1 MDAGLMWAP
10 CLTGGLNGI
19 CIKLNLFHLSHQIH
33 TLNLVPWIEYEIGV
47 IQDEF
52 EKLIWYHCAQ
62 SVLGKK
68 GRWHSKD
75 EVNLWNISSRLFV
88 SDRVRG
94 TDPILIF
101 FVTMLGEFW
110 LSLLLQCFT
119 QVMARSHMRL
129 LQIRKVIT
137 KLMHP
142 SYYSYR
148 ELLIRF
154 TKIGLC

>member
-33 TLNLVPWIEYEIGV
+33 TLNLVPWIEYEIAV

-68 GRWHSKD
+68 GRWHSKE

-94 TDPILIF
+94 TDPILLF
-101 FVTMLGEFW
+101 FCHNVRRVLAQPFAAMF
-110 LSLLLQCFT
+110 
-119 QVMARSHMRL
+119 
-129 LQIRKVIT
+129 
-137 KLMHP
+137 HP
-142 SYYSYR
+142 SYGTLSYAPFTNQKGNNKVYASK
-148 ELLIRF
+148 LLF
-154 TKIGLC
+154 